1 MPSKSIVLSC
11 EAYRALRAIKW
22 NKACGPDGILNRIL
36 KTFAFELGP
45 VIADL
50 YSTSLREVFVFSL
63 PELESAIIC
72 PLLKQRL
79 PQSVENDLKPISLTC
94 HITKIIEGF
103 TLLRV
108 LPCITSHLDPK
119 QFAISG
125 KSTHHALVYLLHI
138 ILEAIDRGDSWFFT
152 DFKKGFD
159 LTGHQIMIKRNLLSI
174 YTLAI
179 SAGLRHSSKAGHK
192 LSN

>member
-1 MPSKSIVLSC
+1 MPITSSDVAAIVVPDMPSESVVLSC

-36 KTFAFELGP
+36 KTYAFELGP

-50 YSTSLREVFVFSL
+50 YNTSVREVFVFSL
-63 PELESAIIC
+63 PESAIIC

-79 PQSVENDLKPISLTC
+79 PQSVENDLRPISLTC

-125 KSTHHALVYLLHI
+125 KSTHHALVHI
-138 ILEAIDRGDSWFFT
+138 ILEAIDRGDS
-152 DFKKGFD
+152 
-159 LTGHQIMIKRNLLSI
+159 
-174 YTLAI
+174 
-179 SAGLRHSSKAGHK
+179 
-192 LSN
+192 